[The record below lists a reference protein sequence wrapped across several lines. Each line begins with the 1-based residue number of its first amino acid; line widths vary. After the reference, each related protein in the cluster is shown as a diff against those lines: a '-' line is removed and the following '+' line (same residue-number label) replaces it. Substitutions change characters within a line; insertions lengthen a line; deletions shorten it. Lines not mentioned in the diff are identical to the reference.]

1 MARQKSIIMEK
12 DQELTNTLGSSDKRE
27 ILDMVNQNTIVD

>member
-1 MARQKSIIMEK
+1 MEN
-12 DQELTNTLGSSDKRE
+12 DQELTNTLCSGCERE